1 MPTTKN
7 KPTEGARTFSVL
19 APLGK
24 ATMKS
29 VQIDPKE
36 RFTRKRKALKI
47 AKRTL
52 KLLITELGYVAPR
65 RGQLDGTGLEQV
77 GELTLYWGDRDGRH
91 MHMTF
96 KSIMD
101 KNRKRH
107 PNPQHI
113 PFERVMIKAT
123 ALRPK
128 LNPSLPNE
136 KEIILDPKA
145 LIFTGKTPVT
155 RVKKFHAQL
164 VAGLLT

>member
-1 MPTTKN
+1 M
-7 KPTEGARTFSVL
+7 R
-19 APLGK
+19 K
-24 ATMKS
+24 A
-29 VQIDPKE
+29 VPIDPKE

-52 KLLITELGYVAPR
+52 KLLTTELGYVAPR
-65 RGQLDGTGLEQV
+65 RGQLDGSGLVDV
-77 GELTLYWGDRDGRH
+77 GEITLRWGTQDGRH
-91 MHMTF
+91 VQMQF

-101 KNRKRH
+101 KNRKRY

-113 PFERVMIKAT
+113 SWERVMIKGR
-123 ALRPK
+123 ALKPK
-128 LNPSLPNE
+128 QESTMRNE
-136 KEIILDPKA
+136 MEIMLDPKA

>member
-1 MPTTKN
+1 M
-7 KPTEGARTFSVL
+7 R
-19 APLGK
+19 
-24 ATMKS
+24 KS
-29 VQIDPKE
+29 VPIDPKE

-52 KLLITELGYVAPR
+52 KLLTSELGYVSAWESLRPSESAMMTEQ
-65 RGQLDGTGLEQV
+65 RGEFLLR
-77 GELTLYWGDRDGRH
+77 WGDADGRH
-91 MHMTF
+91 IYLQF
-96 KSIMD
+96 KTIMD

-113 PFERVMIKAT
+113 PYERVMIKAT

-136 KEIILDPKA
+136 KEIILEPKA

-155 RVKKFHAQL
+155 RVRKFHAQL